1 MPKLIDPDQLN
12 QAVEVVINTTAKT
25 IQLLQAGNLSNT
37 SPGATSG
44 VTLQAL
50 YSFLKE
56 EWKNDNALNK
66 FKFPLRMFTKTDG
79 IFINDWA
86 FADATSRYLIRDG
99 GWTEGSQTYAGI
111 ISLGNFD
118 NDTDQAYYQQVQGYA
133 ANVVTRNFNKS
144 GNLNEAIPISG
155 STSYLKSFLRIQG
168 KLYSEYDLL
177 NEQGIAELEPVL
189 YRLPLSNTTDL
200 KINQSDADVATASI
214 NLSFLKGVGFTTYAT
229 SSAYPS
235 SSVVYTTSNGRWYY
249 TNNGGTSSVATTPQS
264 DIGIGD
270 WALYDGQVQI
280 GASWYAYNRI
290 ISGSA
295 QYSDREIY
303 NWAQWRLRTTGS
315 INQQLTP
322 TVNQRY
328 TGVVSGSVA
337 ELLLEYVGD
346 TLITKPGVY
355 IVNFNADSTNNI
367 RFRDITVDG
376 GGVSALTFLPLT
388 STERSY
394 PFVAAG
400 SFNFS
405 TNLVSEPDVDT
416 KYAVYFTS
424 TPTGAFD
431 SANAVLVKDNSGNIL
446 SGSITAASIPF
457 TFDYDFNT
465 QGGRTQQTDAP
476 VSIVA
481 QGLNGATWVLT
492 TYTITRTTGQSVT
505 INAEDERNYSN
516 PA

>member
-1 MPKLIDPDQLN
+1 MAKLIDPDQLN
-12 QAVEVVINTTAKT
+12 QGVEVVINTTAKT
-25 IQLLQAGNLSNT
+25 IQLVEAGNLSNT

-44 VTLQAL
+44 ATLQAL

-56 EWKNDNALNK
+56 EWKNDVNLNK

-118 NDTDQAYYQQVQGYA
+118 SDTDQAYYQQVQGYA
-133 ANVVTRNFNKS
+133 ANVITRNFNKT

-200 KINQSDADVATASI
+200 KINQTDAAVSTASI
-214 NLSFLKGVGFTTYAT
+214 NLSFLKGVGFTTYANT
-229 SSAYPS
+229 TVYPAA
-235 SSVVYTTSNGRWYY
+235 SVVYDPTNGRWYY
-249 TNNGGTSSVATTPQS
+249 TNTGGTSNGATRTLDS
-264 DIGIGD
+264 GVTD

-280 GASWYAYNRI
+280 GANWYAYNRI

-295 QYSDREIY
+295 QYSDRVIY

-315 INQQLTP
+315 INDQLTP

-346 TLITKPGVY
+346 TLITKPGLY
-355 IVNFNADSTNNI
+355 IYNFDSNSTNNI

-376 GGVSALTFLPLT
+376 GGVNTLTFLPET
-388 STERSY
+388 TTERSY

-405 TNLVSEPDVDT
+405 SNLVAEPDVDT

-424 TPTGAFD
+424 TPTGSFD
-431 SANAVLVKDNSGNIL
+431 SANAVLVRDNSGNIL

-465 QGGRTQQTDAP
+465 QGGRTAQSDAP

-516 PA
+516 PV